1 MTTTVMMLAAAGTP
15 SLSNTNTN
23 GLTLGLSWSHGT
35 TAMMTSSA
43 PR

>member
-23 GLTLGLSWSHGT
+23 GLTLGLSWFHGT